1 MLVFDDAGGAPPS
14 AVIPFLPSDPAQARS
29 GAVIALALQRQADG
43 ALRVT
48 VIT

>member
-1 MLVFDDAGGAPPS
+1 MLVFDDADGAPPS
-14 AVIPFLPSDPAQARS
+14 AAIPFLPSDPAQARS

-43 ALRVT
+43 ALLVT